1 MVERRSWIPME
12 DGVRLAASLFLPEG
26 AEGDGAVPVV
36 LEALP
41 YRKDDATA
49 SDRPEY
55 ERLCGEYGY
64 AVARVDLRGTG
75 SSEGVATDE
84 YPASEQADL
93 CQVIDWL
100 ATRPWSTGSVGMYGT
115 SYSGFNALQVA
126 AERPPA
132 LKAVVAI
139 YASDDRYTDDVHY
152 TGGAVKLLD
161 LVDYPLYM
169 VALNALPP
177 VPAIA
182 GPEWRERWRERV
194 EGLEPWLLRWLE
206 EQADGPYWRQG
217 SLRPAYERIACPT
230 MLVAGWADGYRNA
243 TFRMLERLGAP
254 TRLLFGPWS
263 HMATDTSLPGP
274 RIDLVPEMVRW
285 WDRWLRGRRNG
296 VDQAPPVTVFVRH
309 ATRPAPDLDELAGT
323 WRDEPV
329 WPPERATSLTLPLSD
344 AAPASGGVDRLAV
357 RADVGS
363 AAWISCAGH
372 LPFGQPDDQRSDD
385 AWSLVYDWELEE
397 ELEVLGHPR
406 LAVRVGSSAPV
417 AFLSAKL
424 CDVFPDGTSAL
435 VARGFLNLAQR
446 RSRTDPEPMR
456 PGVVEAVALELDAT
470 SWVFPAGHR
479 LRLSL
484 AGADWP
490 NLVPPPA
497 PVTLTV
503 ERDGSA
509 LTLPALDGPGPSPPP
524 SLPPPRPGDQP
535 ASPRTPRT
543 PRPAGGWSGTCS
555 GAPPRPRSTTAAGPS
570 CRTGRCWSSA
580 TAGRSAPRRTRG
592 RPGPAGRPTTG
603 SSGRRR
609 PSPPASGSTCAATP
623 TPSRSGS
630 TWRPAKATSSAG
642 PGPGAAASPA
652 TSADPGRLDHRRL
665 PRPQGPS
672 QDHAPC
678 RLGHCPSNAGLT
690 RRSASV
696 HDRVCAIVGPGSSRP
711 CWSRRSPP
719 SPWPPAWP
727 SRRRRTTAS

>member
-12 DGVRLAASLFLPEG
+12 DGVRLAVSLYVPDAGEP
-26 AEGDGAVPVV
+26 VPVV

-49 SDRPEY
+49 SYRPEY

-64 AVARVDLRGTG
+64 AVARIDLRGTG

-93 CQVIDWL
+93 CQVIAWL
-100 ATRPWSTGSVGMYGT
+100 AAQPWSTGAVGMYGT
-115 SYSGFNALQVA
+115 SYSGFNSLQVA

-152 TGGAVKLLD
+152 TGGALKLLD

-182 GPEWRERWRERV
+182 GPDWRERWRARV

-243 TFRMLERLGAP
+243 TFRMLERLRAP
-254 TRLLFGPWS
+254 ARLLFGPWS
-263 HMATDTSLPGP
+263 HMDPDISLPGP

-296 VDQAPPVTVFVRH
+296 VDEAPPVTVFVRH
-309 ATRPAPDLDELAGT
+309 ATRPAPDLDELAGS

-329 WPPERATSLTLPLSD
+329 WPPERARSLTLPLSG
-344 AAPASGGVDRLAV
+344 AAPASEGVDRLAV

-385 AWSLVYDWELEE
+385 AWSLVYDWELDE
-397 ELEVLGHPR
+397 ELEILGHPR

-456 PGVVEAVALELDAT
+456 PGVVEAVEVELDAT

-484 AGADWP
+484 AGTDWP

-509 LTLPALDGPGPSPPP
+509 LTLPALDGPSPTPSP
-524 SLPPPRPGDQP
+524 SLPPPRPADRQ
-535 ASPRTPRT
+535 ASTANPLGGGRTMSPQDPQSTGGLGMSPPDPPTRWRVVRDVLGRGTEAEIDHGGRT
-543 PRPAGGWSGTCS
+543 ELPDGAVLVERYQGTV
-555 GAPPRPRSTTAAGPS
+555 GTALD
-570 CRTGRCWSSA
+570 
-580 TAGRSAPRRTRG
+580 
-592 RPGPAGRPTTG
+592 PGPTWARG
-603 SSGRRR
+603 SASYRVEWPEATVATSVRLDLRGDADAYEVQLDLEAREGDELRWARTWRRR
-609 PSPPASGSTCAATP
+609 I
-623 TPSRSGS
+623 
-630 TWRPAKATSSAG
+630 
-642 PGPGAAASPA
+642 
-652 TSADPGRLDHRRL
+652 
-665 PRPQGPS
+665 PRHLS
-672 QDHAPC
+672 
-678 RLGHCPSNAGLT
+678 
-690 RRSASV
+690 
-696 HDRVCAIVGPGSSRP
+696 
-711 CWSRRSPP
+711 
-719 SPWPPAWP
+719 
-727 SRRRRTTAS
+727 

>member
-1 MVERRSWIPME
+1 MGRENAGMIERRSWIPME
-12 DGVRLAASLFLPEG
+12 DGVRLAASLYVPDP
-26 AEGDGAVPVV
+26 AEAGEPVPVV

-84 YPASEQADL
+84 YPAGEQADL
-93 CQVIDWL
+93 CQVIAWL
-100 ATRPWSTGSVGMYGT
+100 AAQPWSTGSVGMYGT
-115 SYSGFNALQVA
+115 SYSGFNSLQVA

-152 TGGAVKLLD
+152 TGGTLKLLD

-182 GPEWRERWRERV
+182 GPDWRERWRERV

-206 EQADGPYWRQG
+206 EQDDGPYWRQG

-243 TFRMLERLGAP
+243 TFRMLERLRAP
-254 TRLLFGPWS
+254 ARLLFGPWS

-285 WDRWLRGRRNG
+285 WDRWLRGKPNG
-296 VDQAPPVTVFVRH
+296 VDEGPPVTVFVRH
-309 ATRPAPDLDELAGT
+309 ATRPAPDLGEHAGA
-323 WRDEPV
+323 WRDEPA
-329 WPPERATSLTLPLSD
+329 WPPERATTRTLPLAG

-357 RADVGS
+357 RGDVGS

-372 LPFGQPDDQRSDD
+372 LPFGQPGDQRSDD
-385 AWSLVYDWELEE
+385 AWSLVYDWGLDE
-397 ELEVLGHPR
+397 ELEILGHPLLR
-406 LAVRVGSSAPV
+406 VRVGSSAPV

-435 VARGFLNLAQR
+435 VARGFLNLTRR
-446 RSRTDPEPMR
+446 RSLTAPEPLR
-456 PGVVEAVALELDAT
+456 PGVVEAVELELDAT

-497 PVTLTV
+497 PLTLTV
-503 ERDGSA
+503 ERDGSS
-509 LTLPALDGPGPSPPP
+509 LTLPVLQGPSPSPPP
-524 SLPPPRPGDQP
+524 LLPP
-535 ASPRTPRT
+535 S
-543 PRPAGGWSGTCS
+543 RPADRPPDPPTRWRVVRDVLGRTSEAEIDHGGRTELPDGSVLVERYQGTV
-555 GAPPRPRSTTAAGPS
+555 GAAAD
-570 CRTGRCWSSA
+570 
-580 TAGRSAPRRTRG
+580 
-592 RPGPAGRPTTG
+592 PGPAWARG
-603 SSGRRR
+603 S
-609 PSPPASGSTCAATP
+609 ASYRVEWPEATV
-623 TPSRSGS
+623 
-630 TWRPAKATSSAG
+630 
-642 PGPGAAASPA
+642 A
-652 TSADPGRLDHRRL
+652 TSARLDLRGDADAFEVQLDLEAREGDEL
-665 PRPQGPS
+665 RW
-672 QDHAPC
+672 A
-678 RLGHCPSNAGLT
+678 RT
-690 RRSASV
+690 
-696 HDRVCAIVGPGSSRP
+696 
-711 CWSRRSPP
+711 W
-719 SPWPPAWP
+719 
-727 SRRRRTTAS
+727 RRRIPRHLG

>member
-12 DGVRLAASLFLPEG
+12 DGVQLAASLFLPE
-26 AEGDGAVPVV
+26 AVEGGGTAPVV

-49 SDRPEY
+49 SDRSEY
-55 ERLCGEYGY
+55 ERLCGEHGY

-75 SSEGVATDE
+75 SSEGVAADE

-93 CQVIDWL
+93 CQVIGWL
-100 ATRPWSTGSVGMYGT
+100 AGQPWSTGSVGMYGT
-115 SYSGFNALQVA
+115 SYSGFNSLQVA

-152 TGGAVKLLD
+152 TGGTAKLLD

-182 GPEWRERWRERV
+182 GPGWRDRWRDRV

-206 EQADGPYWRQG
+206 EQVDGPYWRQG

-243 TFRMLERLGAP
+243 TFRVMERLQAP
-254 TRLLFGPWS
+254 ARLLFGPWS
-263 HMATDTSLPGP
+263 HMAADGSLPGP

-285 WDRWLRGRRNG
+285 WDRWLRGDPNG
-296 VDQAPPVTVFVRH
+296 VDRAPPVTVFVRH
-309 ATRPAPDLDELAGT
+309 ATRPAPDLDEHLGS
-323 WRDEPV
+323 WRDEPA
-329 WPPERATSLTLPLSD
+329 WPPERATTRTLPLAGAA
-344 AAPASGGVDRLAV
+344 AAPGPGPGADRLEV
-357 RADVGS
+357 RGDVGS

-372 LPFGQPDDQRSDD
+372 LPFGQPGDQREDD
-385 AWSLVYDWELEE
+385 AWSLAYDWPLEQELEI
-397 ELEVLGHPR
+397 LGHPR
-406 LAVRVGSSAPV
+406 LVVRVGASAPV

-435 VARGFLNLAQR
+435 VARGFLNLTRR
-446 RSRTDPEPMR
+446 RSLTDPEPMR
-456 PGVVEAVALELDAT
+456 PGVVETVELELDAT

-490 NLVPPPA
+490 NLVPPPG

-509 LTLPALDGPGPSPPP
+509 LTLPVLIGPGPCPPP
-524 SLPPPRPGDQP
+524 ALPLPRPHDP
-535 ASPRTPRT
+535 A
-543 PRPAGGWSGTCS
+543 
-555 GAPPRPRSTTAAGPS
+555 AAGPS
-570 CRTGRCWSSA
+570 DPPVVWRVVSDVLG
-580 TAGRSAPRRTRG
+580 RRTEAEIDHGGRTELPDGAVLVERYRG
-592 RPGPAGRPTTG
+592 TVGTALDRPGR
-603 SSGRRR
+603 
-609 PSPPASGSTCAATP
+609 
-623 TPSRSGS
+623 
-630 TWRPAKATSSAG
+630 TWARGSAG
-642 PGPGAAASPA
+642 YRIEWPEATVA
-652 TSADPGRLDHRRL
+652 TSARLELRADAEAFEVQLDLEAREGDELRWTRTWQRRIPRRL
-665 PRPQGPS
+665 G
-672 QDHAPC
+672 
-678 RLGHCPSNAGLT
+678 
-690 RRSASV
+690 
-696 HDRVCAIVGPGSSRP
+696 
-711 CWSRRSPP
+711 
-719 SPWPPAWP
+719 
-727 SRRRRTTAS
+727 

>member
-12 DGVRLAASLFLPEG
+12 DGVRLAVSLYVPDAGEPVP
-26 AEGDGAVPVV
+26 VPVV

-49 SDRPEY
+49 SYRAEY

-93 CQVIDWL
+93 CQVIAWL
-100 ATRPWSTGSVGMYGT
+100 AAQPWSTGAVGMYGT
-115 SYSGFNALQVA
+115 SYSGFNSLQVA

-152 TGGAVKLLD
+152 TGGALKLLD

-182 GPEWRERWRERV
+182 GPDWRERWRARV

-243 TFRMLERLGAP
+243 TFRMLERLRAP
-254 TRLLFGPWS
+254 ARLLFGPWS
-263 HMATDTSLPGP
+263 HMDTDISLPGP

-296 VDQAPPVTVFVRH
+296 VDEAPPVTVFVRH
-309 ATRPAPDLDELAGT
+309 ATRPAPDLDELAGG

-329 WPPERATSLTLPLSD
+329 WPPERARSLTLPLSG
-344 AAPASGGVDRLAV
+344 AAPASEGVDRLAV

-385 AWSLVYDWELEE
+385 AWSLVYDWELDE
-397 ELEVLGHPR
+397 ELEILGHPR
-406 LAVRVGSSAPV
+406 LAVRVGSSAPM

-484 AGADWP
+484 AGTDWP
-490 NLVPPPA
+490 NLGPPPA

-503 ERDGSA
+503 ERAGSA
-509 LTLPALDGPGPSPPP
+509 LTLPALDGPSPSPPP
-524 SLPPPRPGDQP
+524 SLPV
-535 ASPRTPRT
+535 
-543 PRPAGGWSGTCS
+543 PRPADRRASTPDPRRGGGRAMSPPDPPDPLAGGPGRARPRDRGRDRPRRPDRAAGRGGAGRAVPGDGRHGAGPGADLGPRVGQLPRRVAGGDRRHQRPARPAWRRRRLRGPARPGSPRGRRAS
-555 GAPPRPRSTTAAGPS
+555 LGPDLAPPHPPPPRLTSGPGTRPGQ
-570 CRTGRCWSSA
+570 G
-580 TAGRSAPRRTRG
+580 RRTR
-592 RPGPAGRPTTG
+592 
-603 SSGRRR
+603 
-609 PSPPASGSTCAATP
+609 
-623 TPSRSGS
+623 
-630 TWRPAKATSSAG
+630 
-642 PGPGAAASPA
+642 
-652 TSADPGRLDHRRL
+652 D
-665 PRPQGPS
+665 
-672 QDHAPC
+672 
-678 RLGHCPSNAGLT
+678 
-690 RRSASV
+690 
-696 HDRVCAIVGPGSSRP
+696 
-711 CWSRRSPP
+711 
-719 SPWPPAWP
+719 
-727 SRRRRTTAS
+727 

>member
-12 DGVRLAASLFLPEG
+12 DGVRLAVSLFLPEG
-26 AEGDGAVPVV
+26 TAPVV

-49 SDRPEY
+49 SYRAEY
-55 ERLCGEYGY
+55 ERLCGEHGY

-93 CQVIDWL
+93 CQVVAWL
-100 ATRPWSTGSVGMYGT
+100 AAQPWSTGAVGMYGT

-139 YASDDRYTDDVHY
+139 YASDDRYSDDVHY
-152 TGGAVKLLD
+152 TGGALKLLD

-177 VPAIA
+177 VPEIA
-182 GPEWRERWRERV
+182 GAGWRERWRERV

-243 TFRMLERLGAP
+243 TFRVLERLRAP
-254 TRLLFGPWS
+254 GRLLFGPWS
-263 HMATDTSLPGP
+263 HMGTDVSLPGP

-296 VDQAPPVTVFVRH
+296 VDQGPPVTVFVRH
-309 ATRPAPDLDELAGT
+309 ATRPAPDLDEHAGT
-323 WRDEPV
+323 WRDEPA
-329 WPPERATSLTLPLSD
+329 WPPDRAAALPLPLSGAGLGGD
-344 AAPASGGVDRLAV
+344 GVDRLEV
-357 RADVGS
+357 RGDVGS

-372 LPFGQPDDQRSDD
+372 LPFGQPEDQRDDD
-385 AWSLVYDWELEE
+385 AWSLTYDWPLEE

-406 LAVRVGSSAPV
+406 LAVRVGASAPV

-456 PGVVEAVALELDAT
+456 PGVVEAVELELDAT

-497 PVTLTV
+497 PLTLTV
-503 ERDGSA
+503 ERDGSV
-509 LTLPALDGPGPSPPP
+509 LTLPVLDGPGPAPPT
-524 SLPPPRPGDQP
+524 SLPPPRPP
-535 ASPRTPRT
+535 AEPPDPPTRWRVTRDVLGRTSE
-543 PRPAGGWSGTCS
+543 AEIDHG
-555 GAPPRPRSTTAAGPS
+555 
-570 CRTGRCWSSA
+570 
-580 TAGRSAPRRTRG
+580 GRSELPGGGVLVERYRG
-592 RPGPAGRPTTG
+592 TV
-603 SSGRRR
+603 
-609 PSPPASGSTCAATP
+609 
-623 TPSRSGS
+623 
-630 TWRPAKATSSAG
+630 
-642 PGPGAAASPA
+642 GAAAEPGPTWARGSADFRVEWPEATVA
-652 TSADPGRLDHRRL
+652 TSARLDLRGDGEAFEVRLDLEAREGDELRWTRSWHRRI
-665 PRPQGPS
+665 PR
-672 QDHAPC
+672 
-678 RLGHCPSNAGLT
+678 RLG
-690 RRSASV
+690 
-696 HDRVCAIVGPGSSRP
+696 
-711 CWSRRSPP
+711 
-719 SPWPPAWP
+719 
-727 SRRRRTTAS
+727 

>member
-1 MVERRSWIPME
+1 MVDRRSWIPME
-12 DGVRLAASLFLPEG
+12 DGVRLAVSLYLPEG
-26 AEGDGAVPVV
+26 AEDGRAAPVL

-49 SDRPEY
+49 SYRPEY
-55 ERLCGEYGY
+55 ERLCGEYRY

-93 CQVIDWL
+93 CQVIAWL
-100 ATRPWSTGSVGMYGT
+100 AAQPWSTGSVGMYGT
-115 SYSGFNALQVA
+115 SYSGFNSLQVA

-152 TGGAVKLLD
+152 TGGALKLLD

-182 GPEWRERWRERV
+182 GPDWRERWRARV

-243 TFRMLERLGAP
+243 TFRMLERLRAP
-254 TRLLFGPWS
+254 ARLLFGPWS

-296 VDQAPPVTVFVRH
+296 VDEAPPVTVFVRH
-309 ATRPAPDLDELAGT
+309 ATRPAPDLDELAGS

-329 WPPERATSLTLPLSD
+329 WPPERARSLTLPLSG
-344 AAPASGGVDRLAV
+344 AAPASEGVDRLAV

-385 AWSLVYDWELEE
+385 AWSLVYDWELDE
-397 ELEVLGHPR
+397 ELEILGHPL

-435 VARGFLNLAQR
+435 VARGFLNLTRR
-446 RSRTDPEPMR
+446 RSLTAPEPLR
-456 PGVVEAVALELDAT
+456 PGVVQAVDLELDAT

-484 AGADWP
+484 AGTDWP

-503 ERDGSA
+503 ERDGSS
-509 LTLPALDGPGPSPPP
+509 LTLPVLEGPSPSPPP
-524 SLPPPRPGDQP
+524 LLPPPRQTDQP
-535 ASPRTPRT
+535 ADPPAPDPPTRWRVVRDVLGRGTEAEIDHGGRTELPDGAVLVERYQGTVGTALDPGLTWARGSASYRVEWPEATVGTSVRLDLRGDADAFEVQLDLEAREGDELRWART
-543 PRPAGGWSGTCS
+543 W
-555 GAPPRPRSTTAAGPS
+555 
-570 CRTGRCWSSA
+570 
-580 TAGRSAPRRTRG
+580 
-592 RPGPAGRPTTG
+592 
-603 SSGRRR
+603 RRR
-609 PSPPASGSTCAATP
+609 I
-623 TPSRSGS
+623 
-630 TWRPAKATSSAG
+630 
-642 PGPGAAASPA
+642 
-652 TSADPGRLDHRRL
+652 
-665 PRPQGPS
+665 PR
-672 QDHAPC
+672 H
-678 RLGHCPSNAGLT
+678 LG
-690 RRSASV
+690 
-696 HDRVCAIVGPGSSRP
+696 
-711 CWSRRSPP
+711 
-719 SPWPPAWP
+719 
-727 SRRRRTTAS
+727 